1 MAKLN
6 ALMSDLKMLT
16 ISDQN
21 GALGNSSSPMER
33 RRVSRSK
40 RGLLG
45 GMFLPAGALN
55 SPFPIDCK
63 TAMTEPKDSV
73 MVDVKVLDST
83 SSKI

>member
-63 TAMTEPKDSV
+63 TAMTEPNDSV
-73 MVDVKVLDST
+73 MVDVEVLDRT
-83 SSKI
+83 SSKM